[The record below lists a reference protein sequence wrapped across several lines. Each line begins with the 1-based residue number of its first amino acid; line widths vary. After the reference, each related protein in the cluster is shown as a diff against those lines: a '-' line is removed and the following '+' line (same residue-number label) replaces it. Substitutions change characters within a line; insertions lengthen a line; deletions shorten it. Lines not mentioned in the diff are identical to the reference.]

1 MNIKNLKWNDEKNEW
16 LISER
21 GISFE
26 ELVQAIQSGAILDD
40 IKHPTKDHQRILLV
54 WCQGY
59 VWAVPYVKDEDGA
72 FLKTAFKS
80 RKYNKRYG
88 NE

>member
-1 MNIKNLKWNDEKNEW
+1 MDYDCLRWAEDKNEW
-16 LISER
+16 LIAER

-26 ELVQAIQSGAILDD
+26 ELAQAVQLDAAIDD

-54 WCQGY
+54 WCQNY
-59 VWAVPYVKDEDGA
+59 VWAVPYVKDGQGI

-80 RKYNKRYG
+80 RKYNQRFK
-88 NE
+88 E